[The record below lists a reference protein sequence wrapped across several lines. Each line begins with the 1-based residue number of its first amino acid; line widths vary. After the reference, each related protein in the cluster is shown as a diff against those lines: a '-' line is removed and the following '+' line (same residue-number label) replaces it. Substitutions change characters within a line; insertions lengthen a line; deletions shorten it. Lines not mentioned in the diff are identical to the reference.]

1 MCWSDRIRCTGVW
14 SWWKVIIIFCASRTK
29 DDKKAAPRVYCS
41 PPAHPHL
48 KTWWSAC
55 KAPGEGCRMR
65 RQRVLCWLAG
75 GVCGCCKSWETSV
88 VSRAQ
93 AFGIC
98 MLPAGPRKCD
108 LPSLAAN
115 ARPSF
120 DHQMISDFQISP
132 NKEAGKGKV
141 DSLSF
146 CSNTPTKKLLFMSLP
161 SIWNSI
167 GTFSTFFC
175 ITNYCI
181 DGQGGCWMIGL
192 DWCWV
197 GW

>member
-1 MCWSDRIRCTGVW
+1 MGYVCSQQDRG
-14 SWWKVIIIFCASRTK
+14 
-29 DDKKAAPRVYCS
+29 
-41 PPAHPHL
+41 
-48 KTWWSAC
+48 
-55 KAPGEGCRMR
+55 
-65 RQRVLCWLAG
+65 
-75 GVCGCCKSWETSV
+75 SV
-88 VSRAQ
+88 
-93 AFGIC
+93 
-98 MLPAGPRKCD
+98 CD

-181 DGQGGCWMIGL
+181 DGQGGCWMIG
-192 DWCWV
+192 V
-197 GW
+197 GLVLGWMIGDAAANHRGSRVSAVSGGAVHIHLSLCPPSPTQGHKAGYGRQVPPGASR